1 MNAHDVLDYHSNW
14 SWWLS
19 RAIMHFSFLSKCQL
33 REALGLMRQLVTAM
47 SAVHLHVD
55 SAINGLMASMVVLWA
70 SVARVLLWVSNFTDA
85 PQNNII
91 LQVVGSILWS
101 AVLCIMFYIW
111 GDISGCDSCNHLYL
125 EATWHKHNLKSWSTM
140 ATFLQFRSFDTI
152 YCHQTSLQ
160 QHDIQYV

>member
-1 MNAHDVLDYHSNW
+1 
-14 SWWLS
+14 
-19 RAIMHFSFLSKCQL
+19 MHFSFLSKCQL

-101 AVLCIMFYIW
+101 AVLCIILCIR
-111 GDISGCDSCNHLYL
+111 GNISSCDSCSYL
-125 EATWHKHNLKSWSTM
+125 NAKYS
-140 ATFLQFRSFDTI
+140 
-152 YCHQTSLQ
+152 
-160 QHDIQYV
+160 